1 MNYREDSFRRK
12 FTSAA
17 QHLAVEP
24 KQLVSLKLREIVN
37 SYEDYRHL
45 VEILQH
51 EVGIKCSE
59 IKADLQGRGYL
70 LDDGKT
76 KLILVEHESGL
87 EILYIAGS
95 IASLI
100 GLIPVVLQ
108 GWRAIRGLSSRR
120 DFPSDRGL
128 EVRRIDDSGHI
139 HEEHVHGRHLGH
151 LMSMSSTFSDLAT
164 TAKLVET
171 EIKMLGEQVQKLTSR
186 VEELETK
193 PHRVISSA
201 TRSKPKSALKK
212 AGLEKRKTAKP

>member
-12 FTSAA
+12 FASAA

-37 SYEDYRHL
+37 SYEDYRQL
-45 VEILQH
+45 VEVLQH

-100 GLIPVVLQ
+100 SLVPVVLQ

-120 DFPSDRGL
+120 DFPPDRGL

-139 HEEHVHGRHLGH
+139 HEEPIHGRHLGH
-151 LMSMSSTFSDLAT
+151 FLSMSSTFSDLAT

-171 EIKMLGEQVQKLTSR
+171 EIKMLSEQVQKLTSR

-193 PHRVISSA
+193 PHRAILSA
-201 TRSKPKSALKK
+201 TRSKPKPAAKK
-212 AGLEKRKTAKP
+212 ARLEKRKTTKP